1 MYQKANILWASVPES
16 ELEKELFSS
25 LNPVKPDPV
34 FVDRLEARLKTQTVT
49 VLEPASLLGAYLVIA
64 LGLFGGV
71 FLLWILHV
79 VYSALRHE
87 SPNA

>member
-1 MYQKANILWASVPES
+1 MLPKTNILWATAPES

-25 LNPVKPDPV
+25 FNPVKPDPI

-49 VLEPASLLGAYLVIA
+49 VLEPASLFGAYLVIA
-64 LGLFGGV
+64 SGLFGGV

-79 VYSALRHE
+79 IYNALRQA
-87 SPNA
+87 SPHS

>member
-1 MYQKANILWASVPES
+1 MYQKANILWAAVPES

-79 VYSALRHE
+79 IFSALRHE
-87 SPNA
+87 SSNS